1 MHNRKIGNYT
11 KLENF
16 KRNTYT
22 YNRVYISQRPHNL
35 RNNWI
40 LCWFM
45 LITFLFVY
53 NLTFIKAVRM
63 NEDTT
68 NKIEENG
75 IVAYQNSRFK
85 AHMKVPMSFSDHI
98 LPSAMSTFFSFYLF
112 RHERNFNQPLYKSS
126 LGLRNSFFF
135 QMKDKALFQPEVLA
149 K

>member
-22 YNRVYISQRPHNL
+22 YNRVYIYISQRPHNL
-35 RNNWI
+35 RNNWV

-45 LITFLFVY
+45 LITFLLVY
-53 NLTFIKAVRM
+53 NLTFIQAVRM

-68 NKIEENG
+68 NKIEEFARTADLKLTWKFQWAFLITLCQLFSLLSIPTRTQFQPTFVQIILG
-75 IVAYQNSRFK
+75 FK
-85 AHMKVPMSFSDHI
+85 ELI
-98 LPSAMSTFFSFYLF
+98 
-112 RHERNFNQPLYKSS
+112 
-126 LGLRNSFFF
+126 FF
-135 QMKDKALFQPEVLA
+135 QMKDKTLFQPEVIA

>member
-1 MHNRKIGNYT
+1 MSIHFCIMHNRKIGNYT

-35 RNNWI
+35 RNNWV

-45 LITFLFVY
+45 LITFLLVY
-53 NLTFIKAVRM
+53 NLTFIQAVRM

-68 NKIEENG
+68 NKIEEFARTADLKLTWKFQWAFLITLCQLFSLLSIPTRTQFQPTFVQIILG
-75 IVAYQNSRFK
+75 FK
-85 AHMKVPMSFSDHI
+85 ELI
-98 LPSAMSTFFSFYLF
+98 
-112 RHERNFNQPLYKSS
+112 
-126 LGLRNSFFF
+126 FF
-135 QMKDKALFQPEVLA
+135 QMKDKALFQPEVIA